1 MNNPW
6 TDLKN
11 DKKSALIEIYQLYYG
26 ELYNY
31 GMRISQDEELTRDC
45 IHDLFIEL
53 WSSRFKITHIQE
65 PKPYIF
71 KMFRFITIDTLKKR
85 NPFINPNDS
94 ALPGPVLSEED
105 VLIDEELSQ
114 ERSNQLKLAIKQ
126 LSKRQKEIIYLRFYS
141 GLSYNEISK
150 ITALKYQS
158 IRNHFSNA
166 IKELRKVL
174 LKDTLV

>member
-1 MNNPW
+1 MSNPW

-11 DKKSALIEIYQLYYG
+11 DKKSALIEIYQWYYA

-31 GMRISQDEELTRDC
+31 GMRISQDEEITRDC

-53 WSSRFKITHIQE
+53 WSNRFKISHIEE
-65 PKPYIF
+65 PKHYIF
-71 KMFRFITIDTLKKR
+71 KMFRFITIDALKKR

-94 ALPGPVLSEED
+94 HLHGPVLSEED
-105 VLIDEELSQ
+105 MLIDKELSL
-114 ERSNQLKLAIKQ
+114 ERSNQLKLAMQ
-126 LSKRQKEIIYLRFYS
+126 RLSKRQKEIIYLRFYS

-166 IKELRKVL
+166 LKELRKIL
-174 LKDTLV
+174 LKDTVV